1 MFSIRDWFS
10 KKSASTETAEEG
22 NSQKSKDSLEKAKHF
37 AAIVDESIAKQN
49 FSGLNQELSI
59 IVDNGEKE
67 LYVFPH
73 PSITW
78 KAVAAMFRMVLLVG
92 FLYIFFIGCLT
103 AKFSVNYRAEALILI
118 VVSLLMI
125 FLNIKAICSAL
136 KDLQFQK
143 RIDLYED
150 FLEYKN
156 LEYIENLAQST
167 NRTEKMVISDLKQAI
182 KEKLIPQGHF
192 SNKNIVFMVSDRSY
206 QKYLECPTIYNRYF
220 EKELVKRAQEK
231 SRPKPINDVLNRGNE
246 SIQKIKGYSVL
257 IKDKSVS
264 RNLLKIGN
272 IVSMIFREIEAD
284 PNCINSL
291 SLFLNYYLPTTE
303 KLLNAYADLCQKEPN
318 AYLSQPK
325 KEIENALG
333 TIISAYEQILEKLYK
348 EHEMSIT
355 TEIETLK
362 LMLKQEGVSV

>member
-59 IVDNGEKE
+59 IVDNG
-67 LYVFPH
+67 
-73 PSITW
+73 
-78 KAVAAMFRMVLLVG
+78 
-92 FLYIFFIGCLT
+92 
-103 AKFSVNYRAEALILI
+103 
-118 VVSLLMI
+118 
-125 FLNIKAICSAL
+125 
-136 KDLQFQK
+136 
-143 RIDLYED
+143 
-150 FLEYKN
+150 
-156 LEYIENLAQST
+156 
-167 NRTEKMVISDLKQAI
+167 
-182 KEKLIPQGHF
+182 
-192 SNKNIVFMVSDRSY
+192 
-206 QKYLECPTIYNRYF
+206 